1 MFTGM
6 LHTHKLVVTL
16 FLLIYLIKTILL
28 LLNKNE
34 TLQSFIKK
42 TRIAEMIISVAFLA
56 TGIYLANNSGNIGQ
70 LFWIK
75 IICVAASIPIAVVAF
90 KKSKKAL
97 AVLALLLII
106 ASYGL
111 GEMGKK
117 GKKTNPQEFANVEA
131 AQLGQSIY
139 EKKCMNCHGADGKLG
154 LSGSKDLTVSVLTRE
169 EKIIAIKEGKNAM
182 MSFKD
187 QLDDEQ
193 INAVVDYVSQFK

>member
-1 MFTGM
+1 M

>member
-1 MFTGM
+1 
-6 LHTHKLVVTL
+6 
-16 FLLIYLIKTILL
+16 
-28 LLNKNE
+28 
-34 TLQSFIKK
+34 
-42 TRIAEMIISVAFLA
+42 MIISVAFLA

>member
-1 MFTGM
+1 M
-6 LHTHKLVVTL
+6 
-16 FLLIYLIKTILL
+16 
-28 LLNKNE
+28 
-34 TLQSFIKK
+34 
-42 TRIAEMIISVAFLA
+42 
-56 TGIYLANNSGNIGQ
+56 
-70 LFWIK
+70 
-75 IICVAASIPIAVVAF
+75 
-90 KKSKKAL
+90 
-97 AVLALLLII
+97 ALLLII